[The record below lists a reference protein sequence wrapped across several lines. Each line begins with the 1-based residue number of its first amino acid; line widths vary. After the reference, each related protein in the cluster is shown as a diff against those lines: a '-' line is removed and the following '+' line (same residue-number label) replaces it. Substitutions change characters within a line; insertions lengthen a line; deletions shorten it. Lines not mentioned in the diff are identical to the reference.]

1 MLSGTMSRGE
11 LCQPAPAR
19 IRRAMALTQWLISA
33 KCWFMAS
40 LLTGGMTRPAPR
52 AGQSSTSSDGADE
65 ASLRRPSQQASPA
78 GTFGRL
84 RPSEPPIAFDPRP
97 RAALGP
103 DAGQRAV
110 AFQPGRNAPRGPG
123 REALWN
129 GAWRV
134 HPETR
139 FRPAGKLPWDCGTRQ
154 LGEAF
159 LIAACASRLLWPD
172 GNRQTAPRLLG
183 LRRAR
188 RLRPQLRNTQI
199 LAGNLVCRHAVWESP
214 RSQIFGW
221 LV

>member
-40 LLTGGMTRPAPR
+40 LLTGGMTSPAPR

-139 FRPAGKLPWDCGTRQ
+139 FQPAGRQ
-154 LGEAF
+154 
-159 LIAACASRLLWPD
+159 
-172 GNRQTAPRLLG
+172 APVG
-183 LRRAR
+183 LRYAPAR
-188 RLRPQLRNTQI
+188 RSFFDSRVCLKAA
-199 LAGNLVCRHAVWESP
+199 LARWQSP
-214 RSQIFGW
+214 DCAAPSWPPPCAPPPPATAKYSDLGG
-221 LV
+221 